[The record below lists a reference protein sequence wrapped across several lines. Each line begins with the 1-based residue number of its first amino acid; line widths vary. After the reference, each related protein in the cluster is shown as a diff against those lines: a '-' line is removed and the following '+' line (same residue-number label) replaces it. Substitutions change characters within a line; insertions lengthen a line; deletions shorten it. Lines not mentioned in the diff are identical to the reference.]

1 MWLLATSCA
10 LLKWF
15 APFVQSSRFHCSFM
29 RHIFIKHLLCASAVL
44 AWGLWWCSKLTG
56 YLPCWGLGLELD
68 TRSRQQ
74 TTVLEALALHSTL
87 VTAGGLKG
95 GQFLLFAPSLS
106 IVLSVPTPSSFFFFF
121 SCLFPYSPYSSGF
134 QPSRFQWDFHLRVQ
148 YCRSASAVWAL
159 LSSTGGSRLCVCR
172 PRLGARFLRRSE
184 SSPDALFLTLDD
196 FCKEEMFKLAKLC
209 HFTIL
214 PMLCWRDLVATVQ
227 FSVFRSQSWWNLY
240 WNLNMVVP

>member
-1 MWLLATSCA
+1 MCQRSAGLGFMVVFKTNGIPA
-10 LLKWF
+10 LLG
-15 APFVQSSRFHCSFM
+15 
-29 RHIFIKHLLCASAVL
+29 I
-44 AWGLWWCSKLTG
+44 
-56 YLPCWGLGLELD
+56 
-68 TRSRQQ
+68 RSRAWHKKQ
-74 TTVLEALALHSTL
+74 TANHCFGSPCPAFNSGHCWRPERGSVSTVCS
-87 VTAGGLKG
+87 
-95 GQFLLFAPSLS
+95 LLIHCPFSAHAIL
-106 IVLSVPTPSSFFFFF
+106 FFFFF

-159 LSSTGGSRLCVCR
+159 LPSTGGSRLCICR